1 MKTSAFTRAATLFG
15 FATAIGPFVV
25 ATAPALAQN
34 TGSLRGTVTDTTG
47 AIVPGA
53 TLTLTNEGTKFTRT
67 AVSDAKGGF
76 FFASVD
82 PGVYRLKAEVAGFKT
97 QEIKGLRMSANDTL
111 GVEMKV
117 EVGQQTET
125 VEVTAGREMIQSET
139 GSREGIITPESI
151 ENISMVGRNPLELLR
166 TLPGVVTPEQSSFEK
181 AGIGEGFG
189 NVNTPWAINGARP
202 QNLAVT
208 IDGANL
214 RDIGN
219 NSGMMNVPNNEFVAE
234 VKVQMSNYAAEF
246 GTSAVNVQAVT
257 KSGSAVFHGSGYYYL
272 RDDSM
277 AANDRSRN
285 YANLTRPPE
294 KYQYPGFTFG
304 GPILIPGTGFNK
316 NRDKA
321 FFFVGWE
328 WQRQTTA
335 PDPRFGVVPT
345 AGMRQGVFNDYQS
358 GQHLNLPTSVNIP
371 KGFPGA
377 GTPAANNDLSPY
389 IDPIGRA
396 LMGLWPQPNY
406 NDPNNRYNYIFNP
419 LIDANRNQGVV
430 RLDYNITDSTRAYIR
445 YARDS
450 ELNQNARG
458 LWWGPGDIELPTP
471 IDGSGKGQSA
481 VFNLTSVLSPT
492 TTNEFLFTWSR
503 LKLDNRFDDPSK
515 MDLATIGAG
524 GLENPFGG
532 SGIVPDMVMEFDSS
546 ESLWFAQDVDNIFA
560 YNGFLRFGDSFT
572 KVMNTHALKVGGI
585 VERQYKEQNF
595 QLQNNIQLNF
605 APWGN
610 GEHGQRVRRPARG
623 TPGLCP
629 GGPTLGGREL
639 RRLEHG
645 VLRPGFLEGHEEL
658 HARVRP
664 ALRQVDEQRG
674 EQRHRR
680 HLPGPELRP
689 ERGLPR
695 RLRPARERLGLRGHR
710 RCRPEP
716 HRFPA
721 LPLHAARELR
731 LGSERER
738 QHRAPGRRRHL
749 LQPRAG
755 QRPVRRH
762 QDPAEC
768 VQHRRSTPGPSRTST
783 TARG

>member
-1 MKTSAFTRAATLFG
+1 MKTSTFTRAATLFG

-67 AVSDAKGGF
+67 AASDAKGGF

-82 PGVYRLKAEVAGFKT
+82 PGVYRLKAEVSGFKT
-97 QEIKGLRMSANDTL
+97 QEVKGLRMSANDTL

-181 AGIGEGFG
+181 AGIAEGFG

-345 AGMRQGVFNDYQS
+345 AGMRQGLFNDFQS

-377 GTPAANNDLSPY
+377 GTPAPNNDLSPY
-389 IDPIGRA
+389 IDPIGRS

-419 LIDANRNQGVV
+419 LIGANRNQGVV
-430 RLDYNITDSTRAYIR
+430 RLDYNISDSTRAYIR
-445 YARDS
+445 
-450 ELNQNARG
+450 
-458 LWWGPGDIELPTP
+458 
-471 IDGSGKGQSA
+471 
-481 VFNLTSVLSPT
+481 
-492 TTNEFLFTWSR
+492 
-503 LKLDNRFDDPSK
+503 
-515 MDLATIGAG
+515 
-524 GLENPFGG
+524 
-532 SGIVPDMVMEFDSS
+532 
-546 ESLWFAQDVDNIFA
+546 
-560 YNGFLRFGDSFT
+560 
-572 KVMNTHALKVGGI
+572 
-585 VERQYKEQNF
+585 
-595 QLQNNIQLNF
+595 
-605 APWGN
+605 
-610 GEHGQRVRRPARG
+610 
-623 TPGLCP
+623 
-629 GGPTLGGREL
+629 
-639 RRLEHG
+639 
-645 VLRPGFLEGHEEL
+645 
-658 HARVRP
+658 
-664 ALRQVDEQRG
+664 
-674 EQRHRR
+674 
-680 HLPGPELRP
+680 
-689 ERGLPR
+689 
-695 RLRPARERLGLRGHR
+695 
-710 RCRPEP
+710 
-716 HRFPA
+716 
-721 LPLHAARELR
+721 
-731 LGSERER
+731 
-738 QHRAPGRRRHL
+738 
-749 LQPRAG
+749 
-755 QRPVRRH
+755 
-762 QDPAEC
+762 
-768 VQHRRSTPGPSRTST
+768 
-783 TARG
+783 